1 MIDLQESGRRVNLHK
16 KSGWMFYLEE
26 KNKCTIE
33 LQDEIGRMVDL
44 EEKHKRM
51 AELQEGKWM
60 KDWLH

>member
-1 MIDLQESGRRVNLHK
+1 
-16 KSGWMFYLEE
+16 MFYLEE

-60 KDWLH
+60 KD